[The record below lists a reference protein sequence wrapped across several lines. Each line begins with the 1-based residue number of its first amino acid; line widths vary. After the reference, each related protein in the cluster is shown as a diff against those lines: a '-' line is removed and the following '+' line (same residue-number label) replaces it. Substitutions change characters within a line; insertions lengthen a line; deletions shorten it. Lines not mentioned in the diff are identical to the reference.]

1 MTPQDFQAYLALQQ
15 QIIESLQRLVSTL
28 EQMIVVAAAPSL
40 LICKLP
46 SGESL
51 NLNQICSIQYEEPP
65 LLVMVT
71 WANGNRSIYRQ
82 GEALTLLLAWD
93 KANDDK

>member
-15 QIIESLQRLVSTL
+15 QVIESLQRMMIAL
-28 EQMIVVAAAPSL
+28 EQMIVVAANP

-51 NLNQICSIQYEEPP
+51 NLNQIRSIQWEEPP
-65 LLVMVT
+65 LLVLVT
-71 WANGNRSIYRQ
+71 WANGDRSIYRQ

-93 KANDDK
+93 EANDDK